1 MLESSSTSSPLALTE
16 EQIEKLRTDTDN
28 GTANPLKGY
37 QDMITFLEAAN
48 AAGTDT
54 LDDASQFWYQQA
66 ITINGDDPTS
76 FGNIFIHAATA
87 YGAAWDGKTVDFQ
100 SLSDKIGLA
109 VINGTLETGT
119 LQSINSMLED
129 DIGTSLSYGGMTV
142 GGWGGSFYYWNTPF
156 EGTETVGQ
164 AIMADP
170 EQYDKFIATTANA
183 VVVTGN
189 TAIEELGLS
198 FNSGSITNEVDQ
210 FLNILQV
217 GVPTIV
223 DASVQTSVKAE
234 VIARAFEEDVLGQS
248 AAGNPDLFNGYQY
261 VGKSWFS
268 SSEWV
273 ATANAGISSVNV
285 TDTKELDA
293 LRTTR
298 LEEQDTRSGDAV
310 TNIYSALAKAADA
323 GVTGSMTLPSELQ
336 LPAGSTLTASDLTAS
351 KVTLNLPA
359 LPTDLVT
366 DTIKDVLADIAPAVS
381 ADFLAPVVSIVGTGL
396 TDALNFAGNILTDL
410 TGSSAST
417 SSYGASLSSA
427 QTAHVAPGSHQDL
440 FSSLFA

>member
-1 MLESSSTSSPLALTE
+1 MLESSSTSSPLILTE
-16 EQIEKLRTDTDN
+16 EQIEKLRADTDN

-37 QDMITFLEAAN
+37 QDMIAFLDAAN
-48 AAGTDT
+48 TAGTDT

-66 ITINGDDPTS
+66 ITVNGNDPTS

-100 SLSDKIGLA
+100 SLSNKIGLA
-109 VINGTLETGT
+109 VINGTIESGT

-142 GGWGGSFYYWNTPF
+142 GGWGGSFYYWDTPF

-183 VVVTGN
+183 IVVTGN

-198 FNSGSITNEVDQ
+198 FSSGSISNEVNQ

-223 DASVQTSVKAE
+223 SSSVQTSVKAE

-248 AAGNPDLFNGYQY
+248 AAGNPNLINGYQY
-261 VGKSWFS
+261 VGKNWFGN
-268 SSEWV
+268 SEWI

-298 LEEQDTRSGDAV
+298 LDEQGTKSGDAV
-310 TNIYSALAKAADA
+310 TNIYSALAKATNA
-323 GVTGSMTLPSELQ
+323 GITGSLTLPSELQ
-336 LPAGSTLTASDLTAS
+336 LPAGSTLTASDLTSS

-366 DTIKDVLADIAPAVS
+366 ATIKDVLADIAPAIS

-396 TDALNFAGNILTDL
+396 TDAPNFAGNILTDL
-410 TGSSAST
+410 TGSFSSTSSHASALSSTQNHVAST
-417 SSYGASLSSA
+417 SHQNLFASL
-427 QTAHVAPGSHQDL
+427 
-440 FSSLFA
+440 FS